1 MTLYSRQSM
10 NRRGLMLAPIACI
23 ILMTGC
29 VATKSDVQMLHN
41 DIVAL
46 QTRQDSLYRESL
58 GRLSSQADSVRM
70 LSETLRTA
78 RGQLS
83 NQIRQLQDMLITVQE
98 LMGTNAQTVRQLRDQ
113 LERQQTAATAAAQ
126 VPAAPAA
133 GSSGDADNLYAAGR
147 AKLDE
152 KSAAAARA
160 AFEQFLEQYPQHER
174 APDAQFGL
182 AEALYLD
189 GDLADAIT
197 QFERV
202 ASAFPT
208 SPRAPEALY
217 RAGQISEQRDRRT
230 EARRFY
236 NLVVTRY
243 AGTPSAR
250 LAQQR
255 ITALR

>member
-1 MTLYSRQSM
+1 MMGFTRQLT

-29 VATKSDVQMLHN
+29 VATKSDVRLLRT
-41 DIVAL
+41 DIQAL
-46 QTRQDSLYRESL
+46 QTRQDSLYRVSL
-58 GRLSSQADSVRM
+58 GQMSAQADSVRM
-70 LSETLRTA
+70 LNETLRTV

-83 NQIRQLQDMLITVQE
+83 NQIRQLSDMLITVQE

-113 LERQQTAATAAAQ
+113 LERQQTAAAA
-126 VPAAPAA
+126 VPAQPPAGQP
-133 GSSGDADNLYAAGR
+133 GSSADAEALYAAGR

-152 KSAAAARA
+152 KSPAAARA
-160 AFEQFLEQYPQHER
+160 AFEQILEQYPQHER
-174 APDAQFGL
+174 AADAQFGL
-182 AEALYLD
+182 GEALLLD
-189 GDLADAIT
+189 DDSAGAVS

-202 ASAFPT
+202 SSAYPT

-217 RAGQISEQRDRRT
+217 RAGQVSEQRTRRT

-236 NLVVTRY
+236 NLIVTRY
-243 AGTPSAR
+243 GGTPSAR

-255 ITALR
+255 LTALR

>member
-1 MTLYSRQSM
+1 
-10 NRRGLMLAPIACI
+10 MLAPIACI
-23 ILMTGC
+23 LFMTGC
-29 VATKSDVQMLHN
+29 VATKSDVRMLRN
-41 DIVAL
+41 DILSL
-46 QTRQDSLYRESL
+46 QARQDSLNRASL
-58 GRLSSQADSVRM
+58 VQMRAQADSVRM
-70 LSETLRTA
+70 LSETLRTT

-83 NQIRQLQDMLITVQE
+83 NQIRQLQDLLITVQE
-98 LMGTNAQTVRQLRDQ
+98 LMGANAQTVRQLRDQ
-113 LERQQTAATAAAQ
+113 LERQQTAAAVTPP
-126 VPAAPAA
+126 VPPAPQP
-133 GSSGDADNLYAAGR
+133 GSASEAETLYSLGR
-147 AKLDE
+147 TKLDE

-160 AFEQFLEQYPQHER
+160 AFEQFLQQYPQHER

-182 AEALYLD
+182 AESMFLD
-189 GDLADAIT
+189 GDLGDAVT
-197 QFERV
+197 QFERIS
-202 ASAFPT
+202 SAYPT

-255 ITALR
+255 LTALR

>member
-1 MTLYSRQSM
+1 MLHSKQST

-23 ILMTGC
+23 LFMTGC
-29 VATKSDVQMLHN
+29 VATKSDVRMLRN
-41 DIVAL
+41 DILTL
-46 QTRQDSLYRESL
+46 QARQDSLNRVSL
-58 GRLSSQADSVRM
+58 LQMRAQADSVRM
-70 LSETLRTA
+70 LSETLRTT

-83 NQIRQLQDMLITVQE
+83 NQIRQLQDLLITVQE
-98 LMGTNAQTVRQLRDQ
+98 LMGANAQTVRQLRDQ
-113 LERQQTAATAAAQ
+113 MERQQTAAAATPP
-126 VPAAPAA
+126 VPAAQQPGSA
-133 GSSGDADNLYAAGR
+133 GEAENLYSLGR
-147 AKLDE
+147 TKLDE

-160 AFEQFLEQYPQHER
+160 AFEQFLQQYPQHER

-182 AEALYLD
+182 AEAMYLD
-189 GDLADAIT
+189 EDLADAVT
-197 QFERV
+197 QFERIS
-202 ASAFPT
+202 SAYPT
-208 SPRAPEALY
+208 SPRAPEGLY

-255 ITALR
+255 LAALR

>member
-1 MTLYSRQSM
+1 MVFSKQLT

-29 VATKSDVQMLHN
+29 VATKSDVRLLRS
-41 DIVAL
+41 DIQAL

-58 GRLSSQADSVRM
+58 GQMSAQADSVRM

-113 LERQQTAATAAAQ
+113 LERQQTAAVAAQ
-126 VPAAPAA
+126 PSTAQP
-133 GSSGDADNLYAAGR
+133 GSSADAEALYAAGR
-147 AKLDE
+147 AKLAD
-152 KSAAAARA
+152 KSPAAARA
-160 AFEQFLEQYPQHER
+160 AFEQILEQYPQHER
-174 APDAQFGL
+174 AADAQFGL
-182 AEALYLD
+182 GEALLLD
-189 GDLADAIT
+189 DDSAGAVS

-202 ASAFPT
+202 SSAYPT

-217 RAGQISEQRDRRT
+217 RAGQVSEQRTRRT

-236 NLVVTRY
+236 NLIVTRY
-243 AGTPSAR
+243 GGTPSAR

-255 ITALR
+255 LTALR

>member
-1 MTLYSRQSM
+1 
-10 NRRGLMLAPIACI
+10 MLAPIACI
-23 ILMTGC
+23 LFMTGC
-29 VATKSDVQMLHN
+29 VATKSDVRMLRN
-41 DIVAL
+41 DILSL
-46 QTRQDSLYRESL
+46 QARQDSLNRASL
-58 GRLSSQADSVRM
+58 VQMRAQADSVRM
-70 LSETLRTA
+70 LSETLRTT

-83 NQIRQLQDMLITVQE
+83 NQIRQLQDLLITVQE
-98 LMGTNAQTVRQLRDQ
+98 LMGANAQTVRQLRDQ
-113 LERQQTAATAAAQ
+113 LERQQTAAAAVNPTVPSAQ
-126 VPAAPAA
+126 PA
-133 GSSGDADNLYAAGR
+133 GSSTEAENLYSLGR
-147 AKLDE
+147 TKLDE

-160 AFEQFLEQYPQHER
+160 AFEQFLQQYPQHER

-182 AEALYLD
+182 AEAMFLD
-189 GDLADAIT
+189 GDLGDAVT
-197 QFERV
+197 QFERIS
-202 ASAFPT
+202 SAYPT

-255 ITALR
+255 LTALR

>member
-1 MTLYSRQSM
+1 MMLHSKQST

-23 ILMTGC
+23 LFMTGC
-29 VATKSDVQMLHN
+29 VATKSDVRVLRN
-41 DIVAL
+41 DILTL
-46 QTRQDSLYRESL
+46 QARQDSLNRVSL
-58 GRLSSQADSVRM
+58 MQMRAQSDSVRM
-70 LSETLRTA
+70 LSETLRTT

-83 NQIRQLQDMLITVQE
+83 NQIRQLQDLLITVQE
-98 LMGTNAQTVRQLRDQ
+98 LMGANAQTVRQLRDQ
-113 LERQQTAATAAAQ
+113 LDRQQAAAAATT
-126 VPAAPAA
+126 PAPATPQP
-133 GSSGDADNLYAAGR
+133 GSASEAESLYSLGR
-147 AKLDE
+147 TKLDE

-160 AFEQFLEQYPQHER
+160 AFEQFLQQYPQHER

-182 AEALYLD
+182 AEAIFLD
-189 GDLADAIT
+189 GDLGDAVT
-197 QFERV
+197 QFERI
-202 ASAFPT
+202 ASAYPT